1 MIRSA
6 MISTKSLKS
15 LPKKCCIYFIQ
26 GGRKVPGHYTCILG
40 GRKVPGHYTCI
51 FNKTQYFLMKHT
63 ETYIFNKKENFIRNK
78 AENN

>member
-1 MIRSA
+1 M
-6 MISTKSLKS
+6 
-15 LPKKCCIYFIQ
+15 YFSNDKDCEQ
-26 GGRKVPGHYTCILG
+26 FLQG